1 MSELRQDPTTGRS
14 VIIAP
19 QRQLRPG
26 AQPLARRA
34 EMVARP
40 AFDPHCPFCDGNETS
55 LPGIVAETKT
65 DAPPHWAVR
74 VVPNKFPILSPEAKA
89 RPADRHHV
97 QAGFGIHEIII
108 ETPRHDGDLAT
119 ATDFEI
125 EAVVSS
131 YRDRSRQ
138 LLAQPG
144 IEAVIVF
151 RNHGRQSGA
160 SLSHPHSQVLAVGF
174 VPPLLGM
181 LADWG
186 RHRFETTGRCPTCEE
201 IAIERDL
208 GTRVIDDT
216 QQFLVIVPF
225 AAAHPSEMWIV
236 PKQHQASFL
245 EIDDA
250 QANEFARL
258 LRRTLGRLRRARDDP
273 PYNFVI
279 DSAARCHLGSP
290 FAHWRLRIAPDLATS
305 GGFELGAGTPVNPSR
320 PEDDAAV
327 LRAAAID
334 RDSLP

>member
-1 MSELRQDPTTGRS
+1 MSELRQDPTTGRL
-14 VIIAP
+14 VIVAP
-19 QRQLRPG
+19 HRQLRPG
-26 AQPLARRA
+26 MQHLAQRA
-34 EMVARP
+34 ETVARP
-40 AFDPHCPFCDGNETS
+40 AFDPHCPFCAGNEAS
-55 LPGIVAETKT
+55 LPGIIAETRM

-119 ATDFEI
+119 ATDLEI

-131 YRDRSRQ
+131 YRDRSRH
-138 LLAQPG
+138 LLARPG

-151 RNHGRQSGA
+151 RNHGRLGGA

-174 VPPLLGM
+174 VPPPPGA

-186 RHRFETTGRCPTCEE
+186 RQCFEKTGRCPTCEE

-208 GTRVIDDT
+208 GTRVIDET

-225 AAAHPSEMWIV
+225 AAAHPCEMWIV
-236 PKQHQASFL
+236 PKRHQASFL
-245 EIDDA
+245 DMDDA
-250 QANEFARL
+250 QTSEFARL

-279 DSAARCHLGSP
+279 DSAARSQMGSP
-290 FAHWRLRIAPDLATS
+290 FVHWRLRIAPDLATS

-327 LRAAAID
+327 LLAAAID
-334 RDSLP
+334 EDSLP